1 MRLSAKFWTTALLA
15 AGLSAACGCAA
26 LRPLDGIPVA
36 EMPASLR
43 APTRSQKVMLDLSLL
58 RQTPPREHI
67 VDADDV
73 LGVYIEGILGGRQQ
87 VPPVNFSR
95 NSNSFSSLGYP
106 IRVRAD
112 GTMSLPGIDPI
123 QVRGKT
129 IGEVERAVRTAYTT
143 GDKAPL
149 KKGMDRIIVNLQRP
163 RHYRVLVIRQE
174 IGNTNTPSGND
185 GQVGSNTQYNYSN
198 NNGKFG
204 MGRTVNLPAYK
215 NDVLHALAETG
226 GLPGLDAEN
235 VIYVIRRR
243 TPVPPGPRDL
253 KKSVGSTWTPTAVPV
268 RNFDPLPEA
277 DSSAKPRTVIRGQ
290 SPDVLN
296 VSEYFGHS
304 LPEPSPPPL
313 AVKKL
318 PPRPI
323 RPHRGRA
330 TKIRTA
336 AYSNIRAVP
345 AGGETF
351 LAPMQQFDATINNP
365 NVIRIPLRV
374 FPGQQPQFSEDDIIL
389 QDGDV
394 VLIEAR
400 DSDVFYT
407 AGLLGGGRYRL
418 PRDRDLNVLEALAMV
433 QAQRSTPLPTRA
445 IGGVSATNQ
454 DVTAGASD
462 LIVLR
467 PTGDGCRQV
476 AIRVNL
482 YKALRNPCERINV
495 RAGDQLVLQYTRT
508 EACVAFFERDILNPA
523 VIGLTSGLFFNN

>member
-1 MRLSAKFWTTALLA
+1 MRLTARFWTTALLA

-26 LRPLDGIPVA
+26 MRPLDGIPVS
-36 EMPASLR
+36 ELPASLR
-43 APTRSQKVMLDLSLL
+43 APTRSEKVMLDLSLL
-58 RQTPPREHI
+58 RQNPPREHI

-73 LGVYIEGILGGRQQ
+73 LGVYIEGILGGRLQ
-87 VPPVNFSR
+87 VPPVNLQP

-112 GTMSLPGIDPI
+112 GTISLPGIDPI
-123 QVRGKT
+123 PVRGMT
-129 IGEVERAVRTAYTT
+129 IGDVEKAVRTAYTT
-143 GDKAPL
+143 GEKAPL
-149 KKGMDRIIVNLQRP
+149 RKGMDRIIVNLQRP

-174 IGNTNTPSGND
+174 IGNTNTPSGTD
-185 GQVGSNTQYNYSN
+185 GQLGSNMQHNYSN

-204 MGRTVNLPAYK
+204 MGRTVDLPAYK

-243 TPVPPGPRDL
+243 DERRDGPQPV
-253 KKSVGSTWTPTAVPV
+253 SIHSVPV
-268 RNFDPLPEA
+268 RNFDPSPGTDA
-277 DSSAKPRTVIRGQ
+277 GTKQRSIIRGQ
-290 SPDVLN
+290 SPDGTSFDFTRYV
-296 VSEYFGHS
+296 GHS
-304 LPEPSPPPL
+304 QPSASRQRSPVGTIRRP
-313 AVKKL
+313 AV
-318 PPRPI
+318 RPKRKAATAVRVAGYSHV
-323 RPHRGRA
+323 RPV
-330 TKIRTA
+330 A
-336 AYSNIRAVP
+336 ASKGPIAVP
-345 AGGETF
+345 
-351 LAPMQQFDATINNP
+351 LQQFDATINNP
-365 NVIRIPLRV
+365 HVIRIPLRV
-374 FPGQQPQFSEDDIIL
+374 FPGQPPGFTEEDITL

-400 DSDVFYT
+400 DCDVFYT

-433 QAQRSTPLPTRA
+433 QAQRVAVLPTRA

-467 PTGDGCRQV
+467 PYGDGCRQV

-482 YKALRNPCERINV
+482 YDALREPCQRINV
-495 RAGDQLVLQYTRT
+495 RPGDQLVLQYTRK
-508 EACVAFFERDILNPA
+508 EAIVAFFERHVLDGA
-523 VIGLTSGLFFNN
+523 VLGISSGLFFNN